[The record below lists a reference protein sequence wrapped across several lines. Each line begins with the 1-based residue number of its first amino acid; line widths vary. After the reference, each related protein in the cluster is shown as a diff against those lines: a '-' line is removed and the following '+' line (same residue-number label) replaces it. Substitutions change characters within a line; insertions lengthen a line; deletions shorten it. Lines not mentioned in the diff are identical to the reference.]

1 MTTAWTRPGTEA
13 WDEAPPVS
21 APATAALGG
30 SVAAPEREEMVA
42 LLKAEMRAPLVA
54 LKALRASI
62 DDGDLSPELASR
74 MRRHTKSLARRLS
87 LLLEDLV
94 LVYTW
99 GHRRPSLD
107 LQDLDLGDQLRRAA
121 DLFPDML
128 VHVQAPANVRVHAD
142 ALRLQQ
148 LLANLIHTAQ
158 RRGDR
163 PVWLHVTC
171 LETHVTLRMIG
182 APPAGGY
189 ELEIVRQIVEAH
201 GGRLRHHSA
210 QGAVAVTLRRVLPPQ
225 T

>member
-1 MTTAWTRPGTEA
+1 MAG
-13 WDEAPPVS
+13 
-21 APATAALGG
+21 
-30 SVAAPEREEMVA
+30 PEREEMVA

-62 DDGDLSPELASR
+62 DEGDLSPELASR

-99 GHRRPSLD
+99 GHRRLSLD

-128 VHVQAPANVRVHAD
+128 IHVQAPPQVRVQAD
-142 ALRLQQ
+142 AMRLQQ

-171 LETHVTLRMIG
+171 LESLVTLRDDRR
-182 APPAGGY
+182 PA
-189 ELEIVRQIVEAH
+189 R
-201 GGRLRHHSA
+201 GRLRA
-210 QGAVAVTLRRVLPPQ
+210 RDRAPDRRGPRWPAPPPPLPGRRGRDPPPGPTPTDVGLRRCCA
-225 T
+225 